1 MAAADIT
8 WPSSDSSSHAGALS
22 FVRALLNILEDTASE
37 KEQLHGAQSAVLNIL
52 EDTASEKEQ
61 LHGAQSAVLNILE
74 DTASEKE
81 RLHGAQSAVLNILED
96 TASEKKQ
103 LHEMQSA
110 VLNVLEDFDSEK
122 HHLEDMK
129 KAVVNIL
136 DDLGV
141 EKRQLGERTVQLE
154 AANKELEA
162 FAYSVSHDLRAPL
175 RGIDGW
181 SMALLEDY
189 AGRLDVRAQQYL
201 DRLRSETQRMG
212 RLIDELLQLSRV
224 TRVEMQRQP
233 VDLTALARSTA
244 DRLSEAHPG
253 RQLEFLIE
261 PGLTGI
267 ADAHLLEVALT
278 NLLDN
283 AVKFTGRRSHARIE
297 VGQAKDQGEPA
308 FFVRDNG
315 AGFDMA
321 YAGILFGAFQRL
333 HKATEF
339 PGTGIGLATVQRVIH
354 RHGGRVW
361 AEAQVDAGATF
372 YFTLGAL
379 K

>member
-1 MAAADIT
+1 
-8 WPSSDSSSHAGALS
+8 
-22 FVRALLNILEDTASE
+22 
-37 KEQLHGAQSAVLNIL
+37 
-52 EDTASEKEQ
+52 
-61 LHGAQSAVLNILE
+61 
-74 DTASEKE
+74 
-81 RLHGAQSAVLNILED
+81 
-96 TASEKKQ
+96 
-103 LHEMQSA
+103 
-110 VLNVLEDFDSEK
+110 
-122 HHLEDMK
+122 
-129 KAVVNIL
+129 
-136 DDLGV
+136 
-141 EKRQLGERTVQLE
+141 
-154 AANKELEA
+154 
-162 FAYSVSHDLRAPL
+162 
-175 RGIDGW
+175 
-181 SMALLEDY
+181 
-189 AGRLDVRAQQYL
+189 
-201 DRLRSETQRMG
+201 
-212 RLIDELLQLSRV
+212 
-224 TRVEMQRQP
+224 
-233 VDLTALARSTA
+233 
-244 DRLSEAHPG
+244 LSEAHPG